1 MLEELDTPIEYDKY
15 GRMSYN
21 PIFHESNGK
30 PWHMEDTKYLIDWY
44 DIIGPEETSFA
55 IDRTIKSVMHK
66 VTLLRK
72 DGKMKKTLKN
82 VNTKRIKKNPLAR
95 AQSK

>member
-21 PIFHESNGK
+21 PLFHENNGK

-44 DIIGPEETSFA
+44 NIIGPEEISFA
-55 IDRTIKSVMHK
+55 LDRTIKSVMHQ

-72 DGKMKKTLKN
+72 DGTMKKPFKKIYN
-82 VNTKRIKKNPLAR
+82 KKIKIIKEDTDAN
-95 AQSK
+95 